1 MKIRDNFFTE
11 QEIEKLHKAT
21 VRVLSEVGVEFNTK
35 DALELFRQNNV
46 KVEGKKVFIDEDTL
60 WKALNTVP
68 SEFTLSGRTEKDDVL
83 VGGGNT
89 VYAPASGPVY
99 VQRDNERRSTTSEDY
114 IDLLKIFQTSDVI
127 PVINANMTEP
137 QDIDFEERDS
147 FRLKNCLEMTT
158 KPLMGFTTGRSDS
171 ESCIK
176 TIKGFYEGTNKHVV
190 LGVISPVSPLCF
202 DESMIEGM
210 NVYARENQ
218 PVLIAS
224 CSLPGA
230 TSPVTMAGTLV
241 TNNAEVLA
249 GIVYTQLLRPGL
261 PVIYGGTTPS
271 CDMRMVTPA
280 IGSPETGLFTYG
292 YRALSEHY
300 GMPCRSGGSLT
311 DSNTADMQAGIES
324 TYSILTASIA
334 GIDYVLQ
341 SCGILE
347 SFNSLC
353 FEKII
358 IDEENIKMAKRYV
371 LGFEITD
378 ETIAFD
384 VIKEVGSEGTYIT
397 SDHTYANFRDT
408 FIQASLFSKEP
419 YENWEINGK
428 KDVFE
433 SAKVALVKRLEGYR
447 KPELTE
453 EQVEYL
459 KSIEVTV

>member
-11 QEIEKLHKAT
+11 REIEKLHKAT
-21 VRVLSEVGVEFNTK
+21 VRVLTEVGVEFNTE
-35 DALELFRQNNV
+35 DALDLFRQNNV

-60 WKALNTVP
+60 WKALKTVP
-68 SEFTLSGRTEKDDVL
+68 SEFILSGRMEKDDVL
-83 VGGGNT
+83 VGGGKT
-89 VYAPASGPVY
+89 IYAPASGPVY
-99 VQRDNERRSTTSEDY
+99 VQRDNERRSTTCEDY
-114 IDLLKIFQTSDVI
+114 INLLKIFQTSDVI

-137 QDIDFEERDS
+137 QDMAFEERDD
-147 FRLKNCLEMTT
+147 FRIKNCLELTT
-158 KPLMGFTTGRSDS
+158 KPLMGFTTGTEDS
-171 ESCIK
+171 ENCVKMIK
-176 TIKGFYEGTNKHVV
+176 DFYNGTDKHVV

-261 PVIYGGTTPS
+261 PVIYGGTSSS

-292 YRALSEHY
+292 YRALSAHY

-311 DSNTADMQAGIES
+311 DASTPDMQAGIES
-324 TYSILTASIA
+324 TYSILSASIA

-347 SFNSLC
+347 SFNSIC
-353 FEKII
+353 FEKIV

-371 LGFEITD
+371 SGFEIND

-384 VIKEVGSEGTYIT
+384 IIKQVGSEGTYIT

-408 FIQASLFSKEP
+408 FIQAKLYSKVP
-419 YENWEINGK
+419 YENWEMQGK
-428 KDVFE
+428 KDVFQA
-433 SAKVALVKRLEGYR
+433 AKEVVGKRLEAYK

-459 KSIEVTV
+459 NGLEVTV

>member
-1 MKIRDNFFTE
+1 MRIRDNFFTE
-11 QEIEKLHKAT
+11 EEIGKLHDAT
-21 VRVLSEVGVEFNTK
+21 VRVLSEIGVEFNTK
-35 DALELFRQNNV
+35 GALDLFRQNNV

-60 WKALNTVP
+60 WNALKTVP
-68 SEFTLSGRTEKDDVL
+68 SEFTLSGRKESDDVL

-89 VYAPASGPVY
+89 VYAPASGPVF
-99 VQRDNERRSTTSEDY
+99 VQRDNDRRSTTCEDY
-114 IDLLKIFQTSDVI
+114 INLLKIYQTSDVI

-137 QDIDFEERDS
+137 QDIGFEKRDD
-147 FRLKNCLEMTT
+147 FRLKNCLELTT
-158 KPLMGFTTGRSDS
+158 KPLMGFTTGVEDS
-171 ESCIK
+171 EECIK
-176 TIKGFYEGTNKHVV
+176 TIKGFYEGTEKHVV

-261 PVIYGGTTPS
+261 PVIYGGTSSS
-271 CDMRMVTPA
+271 CDMKMVTPA

-292 YRALSEHY
+292 YRALSAHY

-311 DSNTADMQAGIES
+311 DSSTADIQAGIES
-324 TYSILTASIA
+324 TYSILSASIA

-371 LGFEITD
+371 SGFEIND

-397 SDHTYANFRDT
+397 SNHTFANFRDS
-408 FIQASLFSKEP
+408 FIQANLFSKIP
-419 YENWEINGK
+419 YENWEMQGK

-433 SAKVALVKRLEGYR
+433 AAKEQVAKRIEGYK
-447 KPELTE
+447 KPELTQ
-453 EQVEYL
+453 EQEEYL
-459 KSIEVTV
+459 RSIEVTV

>member
-1 MKIRDNFFTE
+1 MKIRDSFFTE

-21 VRVLSEVGVEFNTK
+21 VRVLSEIGVEFNTK

-60 WKALNTVP
+60 WKALKTVP

-83 VGGGNT
+83 VGGGST

-99 VQRDNERRSTTSEDY
+99 VQRDNERRSTTCEDY
-114 IDLLKIFQTSDVI
+114 INLVKIYQTSEVI

-137 QDIDFEERDS
+137 QDIDFENRDI
-147 FRLKNCLEMTT
+147 FRLRNCLELTT
-158 KPLMGFTTGRSDS
+158 KPLMGFTTGVDDS
-171 ESCIK
+171 ENCIR
-176 TIKGFYEGTNKHVV
+176 IVKGFYKDTDKHVV

-311 DSNTADMQAGIES
+311 DSNTVDMQAGIES

-384 VIKEVGSEGTYIT
+384 VIKKVGSEGTYIT

-419 YENWEINGK
+419 YENWEMNGK

-433 SAKVALVKRLEGYR
+433 AAKEVLVKRLEGYR